1 MTTTIYEVMYAFLEF
16 AFPSTVIT
24 ANQDIINLTAF
35 VMTYFVIF
43 GLIIMPLW
51 YIATFFLRPLKR
63 KKTK

>member
-43 GLIIMPLW
+43 GLIICPLW
-51 YIATFFLRPLKR
+51 YLATFFMKPLRR
-63 KKTK
+63 NKKK